1 MKMKPE
7 HFEHMVAKIGAL
19 DTPALR
25 AAYRDAGLS
34 LKRYQWD
41 ITYQVGLTAFICEAL
56 YPYIDDTH
64 IQTALNRIIP
74 SFESEARA

>member
-1 MKMKPE
+1 MKMSKE
-7 HFEHMVAKIGAL
+7 HYAYIAEKIGAL

-41 ITYQVGLTAFICEAL
+41 ITYQVGLTSFICDTL
-56 YPYIDDTH
+56 YPYLNDEH
-64 IQTALNRIIP
+64 IQTALNRIIR
-74 SFESEARA
+74 EL

>member
-1 MKMKPE
+1 MKMQSA
-7 HFEHMVAKIGAL
+7 HFDHIAEKIAAL

-41 ITYQVGLTAFICEAL
+41 VTRKAGLSAYICNTL
-56 YPYIDDTH
+56 YPYLNDDH
-64 IQTALNRIIP
+64 IQTALNRIV
-74 SFESEARA
+74 SEL